1 MKIIGLTGSIA
12 TGKSFVAAEFRKQ
25 GVEVFS
31 SDLEVSNIL
40 KENEVIAEIRKNK
53 ELSNSIIE
61 EKLNKNILS
70 KIVFGNKTSLKHLEE
85 IIHPIVEQKMIDFL
99 KKNSNKKVVLLE
111 IPLLFEKKREKL
123 CNKVISTFCSN
134 KTQRERAL
142 RRNNIDNERLDFII
156 RQQISSKNKAA
167 MTDYLVYTEV
177 SYEFTKTQLNQIFIK
192 EEISA

>member
-40 KENEVIAEIRKNK
+40 KENVIIQELRQNR
-53 ELSNSIIE
+53 ELSDSITE
-61 EKLNKNILS
+61 GKLDKNILS
-70 KIVFGNKTSLKHLEE
+70 KIVFRNKTSLKHLEE
-85 IIHPIVEQKMIDFL
+85 IIHPRVEERMMDFL
-99 KKNSNKKVVLLE
+99 KENSNKKEVLLE
-111 IPLLFEKKREKL
+111 IPLLFEKKREML
-123 CNKVISTFCSN
+123 CNKVISTYCSN

-177 SYEFTKTQLNQIFIK
+177 SYEFTRIQLNQIFIK
-192 EEISA
+192 EEIGA